1 MSRSTLHAT
10 AFARTIVYALALY
23 GGADLARSVVA
34 QTPPAARAYLPV
46 AVQPTTAQQ
55 AGLADRVAALEA
67 TLSGVRRQGDDL
79 IFSGVNVYVVSGA
92 GKTDAA
98 PNGKGN
104 LIVGYNELRGGFD
117 LEGRPED
124 RRGGSHNLVVGS
136 ANNYTSWGGVV
147 TGIHNDSEGQYAAL
161 LGGHE
166 NTAAG
171 DFSAALGG
179 VENAITGDAAV
190 AIGGSRNRSDG
201 YWTLA
206 AGGTENVVQDDW
218 SAVLGGTKH
227 ALSPNA
233 LYATITGGQSNSV
246 ACEACSI
253 AGGASIALDGSR
265 NNAFAAGQLRSP

>member
-1 MSRSTLHAT
+1 MSRPIQFAATL
-10 AFARTIVYALALY
+10 ARTIVYALALY
-23 GGADLARSVVA
+23 GGADLARGVIA
-34 QTPPAARAYLPV
+34 QTPPPARAYLPL
-46 AVQPTTAQQ
+46 AVQATTAQQ

-67 TLSGVRRQGDDL
+67 TFAGVSRQGDDV
-79 IFSGVNVYVVSGA
+79 IFGGVNVYVVSGA
-92 GKTDAA
+92 GKTDAE

-117 LEGRPED
+117 LLGRPED

-136 ANNYTSWGGVV
+136 ANNYASWGGVV
-147 TGIHNDSEGQYAAL
+147 TGINNDSDGQYAAV
-161 LGGHE
+161 LGGRE
-166 NTAAG
+166 NTASG

-179 VENAITGDAAV
+179 IANAITGDAAV
-190 AIGGSRNRSDG
+190 AIGGSQNRSDG

-206 AGGTENVVQDDW
+206 AGGTENVVQGDW

-227 ALSPNA
+227 ALTPNA
-233 LYATITGGQSNSV
+233 LYATITGGQSNGV

-253 AGGASIALDGSR
+253 AGGANIVLDGSR